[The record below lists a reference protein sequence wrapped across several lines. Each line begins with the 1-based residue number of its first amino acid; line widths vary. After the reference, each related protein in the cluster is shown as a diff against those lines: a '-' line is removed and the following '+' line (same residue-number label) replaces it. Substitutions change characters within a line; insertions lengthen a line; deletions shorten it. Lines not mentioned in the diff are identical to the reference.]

1 MLLYTFGGY
10 DDFKEIFELREHGN
24 GVKSRRNQIL
34 LAFYKSPKLLRWC
47 REHGDTELTGIRNM
61 SQLRDACI
69 TRLTGERFNMPGAMW
84 LNGRKWGSKTY
95 YTDYMKGKTEDGDEK
110 AIRYV
115 RLDNDKV
122 YKMKAGK
129 MYRQLILDTKF
140 GQMLPEQVVTW
151 LCEELSF
158 EWTGYNT
165 ASQYELHV
173 NGNFSDIYDSEYLKG
188 NFGSCM
194 VNEDQHSFYADSVKA
209 QAAYLTDED
218 EEIVA
223 RAIIFTEVRDEDTGN
238 NWRLCERQ
246 YSSDGDEMLK
256 QILVN
261 RLIQGG
267 YIDGYKRV
275 GADCHS
281 SRSFVDNEGRD
292 LSDKRFSIECNL
304 DFEDTLS
311 YQDSFKW
318 YDINNNRAY
327 NFEHYGYTH
336 MLNTTSSYIE
346 DDRNYDEY
354 HERYTFH
361 DVVRVHC
368 HGQEMDCDEEDL
380 DDFIRVNG
388 RWYHED
394 DVCYCDECEEAYVDG
409 EGYYSEITD
418 GDYCCE
424 DCMREAEERYCEE
437 HPDEYVWLNGEA
449 VPRDEVIF
457 CAHCGE
463 AHREN
468 DSTVVYSGLTDED
481 YCCDECK
488 QAAERKFFAEHPD
501 CGYGVCSE
509 CDDVKPLDEME
520 QNPDGTYT
528 CHDCKEYAQ
537 KYSNLY

>member
-69 TRLTGERFNMPGAMW
+69 TRLTGERFNLPGAMW
-84 LNGRKWGSKTY
+84 LNGRKWSSKTY

-173 NGNFSDIYDSEYLKG
+173 NGNFSDIYDSECLKG

-209 QAAYLTDED
+209 QAAYLIDED

-238 NWRLCERQ
+238 SWRLCERQ

-327 NFEHYGYTH
+327 NFEHDGYTH

-354 HERYTFH
+354 HDRYTFH

-368 HGQEMDCDEEDL
+368 HGREMDCDEEDL

-388 RWYHED
+388 RWYHEY

-409 EGYYSEITD
+409 EGCYSEITD
-418 GDYCCE
+418 GNYCCE
-424 DCMREAEERYCEE
+424 NCMREAEERYCEE

-468 DSTVVYSGLTDED
+468 DSTVVYSELTDED

-509 CDDVKPLDEME
+509 CDDVKPLDKME

-528 CHDCKEYAQ
+528 CHDCVKYAQ